1 MPDPFDSLRSPV
13 VPIDPEPAF
22 AARLRARVARALS
35 LPEGVIV
42 SETTLEST
50 VASRH
55 EPGRPPTGPRRPDE
69 TAHDRSGIGSPTAV
83 VPYVIVSDARRALDW
98 YVATFGA
105 RRAGEPMVMADGRI
119 GHAELRFGASAVF
132 LADSGTT
139 SDVAAPDPA
148 QPATVSL
155 LVEVAD
161 VDQAVRVALG
171 DGASL
176 ERAAAD
182 NPYGRNAVI
191 RDPFGHRWIVSA
203 APTPPPAGMRQGD
216 IAFASLNVPDVVRAA
231 RFFEHVLGWRY
242 APGSASQGRQVVG
255 TTPHHGL
262 WGDQPRSTLFL
273 CYMVDDVDD
282 AVVRVRDLGGEAAA
296 PTDQPYGRVADCVDD
311 QGTPFAV
318 FHPPAGAPP
327 GGEPTPNGLR
337 HGDLAYVTLETPD
350 AGRARAF
357 YGALLGWRFA
367 PGRVEEG
374 WQVDGV
380 RPMTGL
386 HGGHGEATGVPF
398 YRVDDVRAAVQRVQ
412 EAGGTAGALEVHPYG
427 TSALCQD
434 DQGTRFSL
442 GEM

>member
-1 MPDPFDSLRSPV
+1 MPDPFDALRTPV
-13 VPIDPEPAF
+13 VPVDPDPAF
-22 AARLRARVARALS
+22 AARLRDRVARALS

-50 VASRH
+50 LESTP
-55 EPGRPPTGPRRPDE
+55 EPTQSSTRPARTTEPARDGTG
-69 TAHDRSGIGSPTAV
+69 SGSPTGV
-83 VPYVIVSDARRALDW
+83 VPYIIVADTRSALDW
-98 YVATFGA
+98 YVAVFGA
-105 RRAGEPMVMADGRI
+105 RRSGEPMVMADGRI
-119 GHAELRFGASAVF
+119 GHAELTFGTSALY
-132 LADSGTT
+132 LADSGAT

-148 QPATVSL
+148 RPATVSL

-161 VDQAVRVALG
+161 VDEAVRTAVR

-203 APTPPPAGMRQGD
+203 APTPPATGLRQGD

-231 RFFEHVLGWRY
+231 AFFERVLGWRY
-242 APGSASQGRQVVG
+242 TPGSAPQGRQVEG

-282 AVVRVRDLGGEAAA
+282 AVVRVRALGGEAAT

-327 GGEPTPNGLR
+327 GDEPTPNGRR
-337 HGDLAYVTLETPD
+337 HGDLAYVTLETRD
-350 AGRARAF
+350 AARTRAF
-357 YGALLGWRFA
+357 YGALLGWRFT
-367 PGRVEEG
+367 PGSVEDG
-374 WQVDGV
+374 WQVEGA

-386 HGGHGEATGVPF
+386 HGGHDEATGVPF
-398 YRVDDVRAAVQRVQ
+398 YRVDDVRAAVRRVQ
-412 EAGGTAGALEVHPYG
+412 DAGGTAGAVEVRPYA
-427 TSALCQD
+427 TTALCQD
-434 DQGTRFSL
+434 DQGTRFHL